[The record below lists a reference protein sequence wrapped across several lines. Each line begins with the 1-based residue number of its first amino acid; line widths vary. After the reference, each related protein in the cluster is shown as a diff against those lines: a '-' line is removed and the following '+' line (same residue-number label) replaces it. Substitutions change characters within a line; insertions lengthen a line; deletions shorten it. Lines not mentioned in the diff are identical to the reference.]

1 MQRLQHSNGGFLRY
15 MQMSSVQVFIF
26 VEGKQS
32 DPFFFAGVCSTIKS
46 PHFSSDI
53 CTARELPAASGGKQ
67 ALLKFFT
74 YLRNAKKLVSS
85 LSGKKTTCIFYVDK
99 DVDDIQRIKKRSHHL
114 VYTEYYDVQ
123 NYIFEHGDVL
133 TGAAAAASVN
143 PAPLLTS
150 LADSSA
156 WCARMAQGWRDW
168 ITLCLFVLKEGIHE
182 ANYGVLSRVQT
193 RPCGPT
199 DQTVHKTF
207 LSRLQRKTRLPS
219 ATFRQRHKKLS
230 DRINSYYRQGQHH
243 CIFKG
248 KWFAAILSDEIEMLM
263 SGRPYDNGG
272 LERRL
277 PSAIAAT
284 LDFLETWGNHFTKPL
299 RAVVKCL

>member
-1 MQRLQHSNGGFLRY
+1 

-26 VEGKQS
+26 VEGKQN
-32 DPFFFAGVCSTIKS
+32 DPFFFAGVCSTIKR
-46 PHFSSDI
+46 PRFSFEI
-53 CTARELPAASGGKQ
+53 CTASQLTAASGGKQ
-67 ALLKFFT
+67 ALLTFFT
-74 YLRNAKKLVSS
+74 YLRRAKRLVSS
-85 LSGKKTTCIFYVDK
+85 LSGKKTACIFFVDK
-99 DVDDIQRIKKRSHHL
+99 DVDDIQRIQKRSHHL

-133 TGAAAAASVN
+133 TGAAAAASVD
-143 PAPLLTS
+143 PALLLTS

-156 WCARMAQGWRDW
+156 WCARMAQEWQDW
-168 ITLCLFVLKEGIHE
+168 ITLCLFVLKEGIHSV
-182 ANYGVLSRVQT
+182 ANYGVPSRMQT

-207 LSRLQRKTRLPS
+207 LSRLQRKSRLPS

-230 DRINSYYRQGQHH
+230 DRIDSYYRQGQHH
-243 CIFKG
+243 YIFKG

-284 LDFLETWGNHFTKPL
+284 LDFLETWGKPL
-299 RAVVKCL
+299 YGTAQGRC